1 MGTRQRRTNARSRVT
16 IVFEPSRLAADYL
29 ADAYARVVP
38 FVSRQARPA
47 AQSAISNLMR
57 RTRS

>member
-1 MGTRQRRTNARSRVT
+1 MDTRQRRTNVRSRVA

-38 FVSRQARPA
+38 LVSRRVKHA
-47 AQSAISNLMR
+47 AQSAISNLPR
-57 RTRS
+57 RARS